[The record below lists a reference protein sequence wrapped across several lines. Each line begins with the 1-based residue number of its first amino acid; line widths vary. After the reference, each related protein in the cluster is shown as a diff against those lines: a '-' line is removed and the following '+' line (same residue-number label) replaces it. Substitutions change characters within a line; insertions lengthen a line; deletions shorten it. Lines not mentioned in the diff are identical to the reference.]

1 MTVTET
7 ITAIILR
14 PATAISSTTKIRA
27 KESAG
32 HRDQSPPLHQ
42 LHCDTVFFYIILL
55 ISVNIKYLLTI
66 NIMSM
71 PSLLSYLP
79 VLSPP
84 FPQGWILR
92 IYPPLH
98 GAMVSALSYLPLL
111 SPPFPPSCSV
121 EPSACT
127 RHVTRAQGAIFSPEI
142 HILPRQNVEQYPP
155 LTAGLTS
162 TTAGHAPSLW
172 SGHVLSTLN
181 IYS

>member
-1 MTVTET
+1 MAGGVCNRDYHLDHPPPRHGHLQHHQDQGQGECRTPWPVT
-7 ITAIILR
+7 A
-14 PATAISSTTKIRA
+14 ST
-27 KESAG
+27 
-32 HRDQSPPLHQ
+32 LLQ
-42 LHCDTVFFYIILL
+42 LHSDTVFFFIILL

-127 RHVTRAQGAIFSPEI
+127 RHVTRAQGGIFSPEYTF
-142 HILPRQNVEQYPP
+142 YPSR
-155 LTAGLTS
+155 T
-162 TTAGHAPSLW
+162 
-172 SGHVLSTLN
+172 
-181 IYS
+181 

>member
-1 MTVTET
+1 MTSHRT
-7 ITAIILR
+7 
-14 PATAISSTTKIRA
+14 SSTAT
-27 KESAG
+27 
-32 HRDQSPPLHQ
+32 L
-42 LHCDTVFFYIILL
+42 TVFFYIIVL

-127 RHVTRAQGAIFSPEI
+127 RHVTRAQGGYSHQNTHSTPAEHRTISTPDSGSDFNNCRRRPVTLVRPCSIYVEYLLIDMLDMFYYPIFS
-142 HILPRQNVEQYPP
+142 H
-155 LTAGLTS
+155 
-162 TTAGHAPSLW
+162 
-172 SGHVLSTLN
+172 SGYTFQ
-181 IYS
+181 